1 MEREKLTQQNRP
13 YTVVVPPMNPHR
25 DDPPKI
31 NLELIDFK
39 ISSLVQKIDSMQK
52 QLDVSFVQRVEFD
65 LKMTEVNLR
74 TGRTEKILWFIG
86 SSVGLSLIAAGMQ
99 ILLNM
104 KK

>member
-1 MEREKLTQQNRP
+1 
-13 YTVVVPPMNPHR
+13 MNPHR

-65 LKMTEVNLR
+65 LKMTEVNTR